1 MAGSRFVT
9 GQLVRGL
16 RRRLTVA
23 IGRARHGRR
32 MPGDSLPPHRSL
44 EDIPVAVLDTETTG
58 LNPLRDRVVAV
69 AGLRGDG
76 GCLDTSL
83 PLDLLVHPGIR
94 IPPSSTKFHGIRD
107 ADVAAAPSFGL
118 IWPSLRGFWRQRVL
132 VGHNIGFDLALL
144 RQEAERARIPFHPPG
159 AALDIGLLYA
169 GLKPRLNT
177 YTLESM
183 AEEYGVVILHRH
195 NALADATAEGAIWCA
210 LLRAMQG
217 QGIGTLG
224 QARALMGKRPDLLS
238 NQHSAGWATDL
249 LVPHG

>member
-1 MAGSRFVT
+1 MAGGRFVT
-9 GQLVRGL
+9 GL
-16 RRRLTVA
+16 RRRLKVA
-23 IGRARHGRR
+23 VGRARRGRR
-32 MPGDSLPPHRSL
+32 QQADAIPANRGL

-76 GCLDTSL
+76 GHLDTGL
-83 PLDLLVHPGIR
+83 PLDFLVYPGGP
-94 IPPSSTKFHGIRD
+94 IPPASTKFHGIRD
-107 ADVAAAPSFGL
+107 ADVATAPSFGL
-118 IWPSLRGFWRQRVL
+118 IWPVLRGFWRHRVL

-144 RQEAERARIPFHPPG
+144 RQEAERARIPFHPPA

-169 GLKPRLNT
+169 GLKPRLSS

-183 AEEYGVVILHRH
+183 AEEYGVAILHRH

-210 LLRAMQG
+210 LLRAMQS

-224 QARALMGKRPDLLS
+224 QARSLMARRRDLLQ
-238 NQHSAGWATDL
+238 NQLSAGWAMDL
-249 LVPHG
+249 VVPHG